1 LGPFFG
7 FNINYRTTIG
17 NVDFLGCYACMA
29 MLAFMALYVKT
40 EGKVRFLYYF
50 ASVMSFLIQLVSQ
63 VSQGK
68 VGALGAV
75 ILLLP
80 FWVAEKKT
88 LGKFFIMLSGWAFTY
103 WLHHWFLFERYLPSF
118 GEEAPEVRLET
129 IFPSWPLKEML
140 TLSIIGLVVG
150 LALVYVK
157 QIKWPKLKTIQI
169 ASIVIVAVVVVG
181 GLAAVE
187 VAGAQLPAGNI
198 VSQARE
204 VLHGNFGDNFG
215 SGRGMVWRLALGRI
229 PQHAVIG
236 AGPDSFFY
244 AFGEENQLQTRDYV
258 GVVFDKAHNDFIQ
271 VVICYG
277 VGGLLAYLALIGG
290 VVLLS
295 VKKAYT
301 DGFLIVALGGA
312 LAYIVCSFFGI
323 DTVIVTPI
331 YWLFLAF
338 ARGAQLTQP
347 GDTAL
352 PPKEIKA

>member
-1 LGPFFG
+1 
-7 FNINYRTTIG
+7 
-17 NVDFLGCYACMA
+17 MA

-40 EGKVRFLYYF
+40 NGKIRFLYFF
-50 ASVMSFLIQLVSQ
+50 ASVMSFLIQLVAQ

-80 FWVAEKKT
+80 FWVAERKS
-88 LGKFFIMLSGWAFTY
+88 LGKFLVMLSGWAFTY

-129 IFPSWPLKEML
+129 IFPSWPLREMFAL
-140 TLSIIGLVVG
+140 GCACLAVG
-150 LALVYVK
+150 LALVHAK
-157 QIKWPKLKTIQI
+157 RIKWPKLKTIQM
-169 ASIVIVAVVVVG
+169 ASAALIAVVIVG

-187 VAGAQLPAGNI
+187 YAGARLAPENL
-198 VSQARE
+198 VHQARD
-204 VLHGNFGDNFG
+204 VLHGNFADDFG
-215 SGRGMVWRLALGRI
+215 SGRGLVWRLSLGRI

-236 AGPDSFFY
+236 AGPDSFYY
-244 AFGEENQLQTRDYV
+244 AFGEENQAITSEKM

-295 VKKAYT
+295 VKKAYA
-301 DGFLIVALGGA
+301 DDFLVVALGGA

-347 GDTAL
+347 GEAAL
-352 PPKEIKA
+352 PPKDAKA